1 MSAAKLKAAVDAN
14 RPTRRDDA
22 KRPPPGAG
30 PAADLAKS
38 LGVDEAKVRT
48 ILEAN
53 RPAAGNRDARPAKP
67 DHAKL
72 AAALATG
79 LKLDK
84 AKVTAAL
91 AKLDAARGDDHEARH
106 EAEYAAIAKALGVD
120 ADDVQAAFEAV
131 RPAPGGARDERAD
144 RSRPD
149 AQASRRRT

>member
-1 MSAAKLKAAVDAN
+1 MRK
-14 RPTRRDDA
+14 
-22 KRPPPGAG
+22 
-30 PAADLAKS
+30 
-38 LGVDEAKVRT
+38 

-53 RPAAGNRDARPAKP
+53 RPAAGTRDARPAKP

-72 AAALATG
+72 AAALAAG

-120 ADDVQAAFEAV
+120 ADDVKAAFEAV
-131 RPAPGGARDERAD
+131 RPAPRRRAGLAESAPGRTLGRPAVGRRQSRARGQVPGGAAVGGAQT
-144 RSRPD
+144 SRWRI
-149 AQASRRRT
+149 SSWTR